1 MSWKQIVGLVVLC
14 AIVLVPL
21 WPWRRKRKK
30 PGGPDHY
37 DPLTGGG
44 YAGGQ
49 DTGFGHG
56 GGGHGGDGG
65 H

>member
-14 AIVLVPL
+14 AIVLAPL

-30 PGGPDHY
+30 PGGPDHF
-37 DPLTGGG
+37 DQSEIHFTGQDSGFGQGGG
-44 YAGGQ
+44 
-49 DTGFGHG
+49 DG
-56 GGGHGGDGG
+56 GGGHGG

>member
-14 AIVLVPL
+14 AIVLLPL
-21 WPWRRKRKK
+21 WPRRRKRKK
-30 PGGPDHY
+30 PGGPDRY
-37 DPLTGGG
+37 DESANEA
-44 YAGGQ
+44 YSGQ

-56 GGGHGGDGG
+56 GGDGGGHGG